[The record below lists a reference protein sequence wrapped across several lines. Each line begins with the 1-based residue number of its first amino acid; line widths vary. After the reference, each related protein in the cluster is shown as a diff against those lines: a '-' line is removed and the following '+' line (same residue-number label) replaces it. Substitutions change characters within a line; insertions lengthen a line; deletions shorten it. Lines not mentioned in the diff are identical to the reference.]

1 VRDRGVAARPRG
13 EAPPHLANDIS
24 RVVARGLEPAQVDLV
39 RDAHN
44 FADETAGALYV
55 GHPGRE
61 HAPAAFQ
68 VKACELSEEAT
79 REGAVQ
85 ARETALD
92 LVHKR
97 GQGSGGGAWVND
109 GKHAS
114 TRVLV
119 HQVHHAAGRSPT
131 APRNDFAPVER
142 ALRWR
147 LSKPLQLRVG
157 GRGAEHQ
164 PRQGVNT
171 ALHTALRTHTHTSHH
186 ITSHAAP
193 RNAPQSE
200 GMPRPRPKSSRAGP
214 NPPGKELHELE
225 KGRRVRASSSITFAR
240 ARTKEA
246 VQIAA
251 VHAEQGAPHM
261 RRARA
266 KPISG
271 AQSTKHKAQSSSPGN

>member
-1 VRDRGVAARPRG
+1 M
-13 EAPPHLANDIS
+13 
-24 RVVARGLEPAQVDLV
+24 
-39 RDAHN
+39 
-44 FADETAGALYV
+44 
-55 GHPGRE
+55 
-61 HAPAAFQ
+61 
-68 VKACELSEEAT
+68 
-79 REGAVQ
+79 REG
-85 ARETALD
+85 
-92 LVHKR
+92 KR
-97 GQGSGGGAWVND
+97 GGGAGQRWWGSGGGAGVND

-147 LSKPLQLRVG
+147 LSKPLQLRAG

-171 ALHTALRTHTHTSHH
+171 ALRTHTHTHH
-186 ITSHAAP
+186 ITSHASP

-225 KGRRVRASSSITFAR
+225 KGRRVLQPS
-240 ARTKEA
+240 
-246 VQIAA
+246 
-251 VHAEQGAPHM
+251 
-261 RRARA
+261 
-266 KPISG
+266 
-271 AQSTKHKAQSSSPGN
+271 